1 MLKQQADR
9 AKSKQL
15 MGMSNQPISNMR
27 IIQVLHSHLL
37 GIAELGPFLVVACHG
52 LVFAFGFEPL
62 SNLCLLWTFSPQ
74 AASSA
79 RGPWR
84 WRAPALPD
92 VIGSG
97 MHAGMQ
103 AGGQAGS
110 RSIIYFLSTC
120 HNMKGIEF

>member
-62 SNLCLLWTFSPQ
+62 SNLFSSLDFFPPSKQQRPWPGGVGARRHCLTLSEV
-74 AASSA
+74 AC
-79 RGPWR
+79 
-84 WRAPALPD
+84 
-92 VIGSG
+92 
-97 MHAGMQ
+97 MQ
-103 AGGQAGS
+103 AGRQA
-110 RSIIYFLSTC
+110 RARYFLSTC

>member
-27 IIQVLHSHLL
+27 IIQILHSHLL
-37 GIAELGPFLVVACHG
+37 GLAELGPFLVVACHG

-62 SNLCLLWTFSPQ
+62 SNLFLLWTFSPQ

-79 RGPWR
+79 RPWPVAR

-92 VIGSG
+92 IGRLALDAFPLNLPQ
-97 MHAGMQ
+97 HE
-103 AGGQAGS
+103 
-110 RSIIYFLSTC
+110 R
-120 HNMKGIEF
+120 N